1 MIQKISNPTHILIIP
16 DLFGVEDLVVGLLVD
31 AVGDLLVVL
40 VAHTV
45 LVGGL
50 VNLCWRT
57 VSFVA
62 LWKMGIGG

>member
-1 MIQKISNPTHILIIP
+1 MPGLSTH
-16 DLFGVEDLVVGLLVD
+16 DLFGVKDLVVGLLVD

-50 VNLCWRT
+50 INLCEQL
-57 VSFVA
+57 SA
-62 LWKMGIGG
+62 LLQPGR

>member
-1 MIQKISNPTHILIIP
+1 MPGLSTH
-16 DLFGVEDLVVGLLVD
+16 DLVGVEDLVVGLLVV

-50 VNLCWRT
+50 INLCEQ
-57 VSFVA
+57 
-62 LWKMGIGG
+62 L